1 MSFSCLNDNTLG
13 PVVHGCR
20 DDFDFTVKFQQ
31 VVLSIVPSSIF
42 IAAAFLRLAHLF
54 RQQKVVDAVVL
65 QWLKLSLVVA
75 YTGLRLGQLILSGRG
90 TYWSSQSGVASDAMA
105 FIVALVMILLSF
117 LEHLRSPRPS
127 MLLGVYLLVT
137 ILFDVAQARTLWL
150 SSAASTNE
158 LQQARISVAAVVVK
172 AAILVL
178 ESRKKPRPNLQ
189 AQQSPEV
196 TTGIISLST
205 YFWVN
210 NLLLAG
216 FRKLL
221 TIGDLY
227 ALDQSMSAEV
237 LYTKLSPH
245 LERNIAQ
252 GRKHAL
258 LRSLAGTLAAPLIFP
273 IVPRLCQMGFK
284 FCQPLMIESLLNYL
298 QEPEGAS
305 SPNKGYGFIGAAM
318 LIYLGMT
325 TSLSLYWY
333 FQERFVHMV
342 RATLASAVYRKT
354 TTISLSAADDSAA
367 LTLMNAD
374 VERVKMGFLPL
385 HEYWANTVEVALACW
400 LLQRQIGAAFV
411 APVIVVI
418 ICTAASTVTARLTG
432 KRQTLWMDSIQKRVG
447 VTAKAISSMKAL
459 KISAMS
465 GPIETLI
472 QGLRLKELSVG
483 GKWRLMLLAAVTI
496 AYTPSQLGPVMAF
509 AVTSQTL
516 DVTRI
521 FTSMAYLMLLASPLG
536 SLFQSIP
543 QMVSAFACLGRIQAY
558 LDKETR
564 VDFRKTPDPPLL
576 LEKHADTPD
585 PEPQTAAIEAKQA
598 SFGWVEGKNVLEDID
613 ITIPAHALTIIVGPV
628 ASGKST
634 LLKGLLGETPV
645 GSGDVLMSV
654 KHSRIGYCDQ
664 SPFLYN
670 NTIKAN
676 IVGHSQLD
684 PQRYSQVIEATML
697 STDFATFPK
706 GDGTNIGSNGLTL
719 SGGQRQ
725 RVALARA
732 LYLETDLLILDDILS
747 GLDATTE
754 EHVFRKVFGSDG
766 MVRRRGITAVLC
778 THSVRHLPLADH
790 IIALG
795 VDCTVVEQGSFAD
808 LQTNGKYVQSLEIQE
823 AEKSPEPQAGA
834 DADGTQADETI
845 PLAQAVTEV
854 SVVAEESDKARQL
867 GDFAVYKHYFGSI
880 ATWVIAVFF
889 FWCCAYGFTSNFP
902 TVWLKFWSEDVV
914 ASNPKRSG
922 SFYMGIYALLQI
934 MCLGSL
940 MAVVMICTQTM
951 ISQSGSTLH
960 KRALRTLIGA
970 PLRFFATTDTGT
982 VTNLF
987 AQDLALID
995 SELPMALINFSVL
1008 CFAVIGM
1015 AAVIAISSPWL
1026 AISYPFL
1033 VAILYVV
1040 QTFYLRTSR
1049 QLRIMDLEAKGPLY
1063 SHFIDTLK
1071 GLATLRAL
1079 GFIESDIGVNNDLL
1093 DTSQRPA
1100 YQLAIIQRW
1109 LQLTLKL
1116 LVVILATVVVA
1127 LATQLRTSSG
1137 FTGASLVTLMTFGD
1151 TLTTIVQSYTV
1162 LETSIGAVARLKT
1175 FSDTVTPET
1184 GPEENII
1191 PKESW
1196 PENGAIEIKAVSASY
1211 GAPQGTPSAG
1221 AETKPPSDLAI
1232 RDLHLSIRP
1241 GERVA
1246 ICGRTGSGKSSL
1258 ILLLLRLLE
1267 IVPGSENGIVVDS
1280 LPVDKIDRDAL
1291 RRRIIAVPQDAIFLP
1306 DGSTVREN
1314 LDPFQVA
1321 DESECLSVLEQVGLL
1336 DGIQERGGID
1346 SNLTADSFSQGQK
1359 QLFCLARA
1367 VLRRRVKSRN
1377 GMDGGILLL
1386 DEVSSSVD
1394 RVTDLAMQD
1403 IIRREFDGYTIIMVS
1418 HRLDMVLECDTVV
1431 VMDKGH
1437 VAEKG
1442 APRVLKEQEGG
1453 MFRELWNSSK
1463 TAEE

>member
-1 MSFSCLNDNTLG
+1 MSFSCLNDDTLG
-13 PVVHGCR
+13 PVVRGCR
-20 DDFDFTVKFQQ
+20 ADFDFTVKFQQ

-42 IAAAFLRLAHLF
+42 IAAASLRLAHLF
-54 RQQKVVDAVVL
+54 RQQKVVDGVVL
-65 QWLKLSLVVA
+65 QWLKLSLVVIYA
-75 YTGLRLGQLILSGRG
+75 GLRLGQLILSGRG
-90 TYWSSQSGVASDAMA
+90 TYWSSQPPGVASDAMA

-117 LEHLRSPRPS
+117 LEHPRSPRPS
-127 MLLGVYLLVT
+127 MLLGIYLLVT
-137 ILFDVAQARTLWL
+137 ILFEVAQSRTLWL
-150 SSAASTNE
+150 SSASINE

-172 AAILVL
+172 AAMLVL
-178 ESRKKPRPNLQ
+178 ESRKKPRANPQ
-189 AQQSPEV
+189 TQQSPEV

-210 NLLLAG
+210 HLLLAG

-245 LERNIAQ
+245 LETNVAK

-258 LRSLAGTLAAPLIFP
+258 LRSLAGTLAVPLILP

-305 SPNKGYGFIGAAM
+305 SSNKGYGFIGAAM
-318 LIYLGMT
+318 LIYLGMA

-342 RATLASAVYRKT
+342 RATLASAVYHKT

-385 HEYWANTVEVALACW
+385 HEYWANMVEVALACW

-418 ICTAASTVTARLTG
+418 ICTAASTVTAQLTG
-432 KRQTLWMDSIQKRVG
+432 RRQTLWMDSIQKRVG

-472 QGLRLKELSVG
+472 QGLRLKELGVG

-543 QMVSAFACLGRIQAY
+543 QMVSAFACLDRIQAY
-558 LDKETR
+558 LAKESR
-564 VDFRKTPDPPLL
+564 VDFRKTPEPPLI
-576 LEKHADTPD
+576 LEKRHAGTCPD
-585 PEPQTAAIEAKQA
+585 LELETVAIEAKQA
-598 SFGWVEGKNVLEDID
+598 SFGWVEGKNVLGDID

-645 GSGDVLMSV
+645 SSGDVLMSV

-676 IVGHSQLD
+676 IVGHSELD

-766 MVRRRGITAVLC
+766 MVRRRGVTAVLC

-808 LQTNGKYVQSLEIQE
+808 LQTNGKYVQSLKIQE
-823 AEKSPEPQAGA
+823 AEESPEPQADA
-834 DADGTQADETI
+834 DADAGDTRADEAI

-854 SVVAEESDKARQL
+854 SVVAEESNKARQL
-867 GDFAVYKHYFGSI
+867 GDVAVYKHYFGSI
-880 ATWVIAVFF
+880 ATWVIAAFF
-889 FWCCAYGFTSNFP
+889 FWCCAFGFTFNFP

-914 ASNPKRSG
+914 ASNPERSG
-922 SFYMGIYALLQI
+922 SFYMGIYAFLQI

-940 MAVVMICTQTM
+940 MAVVTICTQTM

-960 KRALRTLIGA
+960 RRALRTLIGA
-970 PLRFFATTDTGT
+970 PLRFFTTTDTGT

-1008 CFAVIGM
+1008 CFAVVGM

-1040 QTFYLRTSR
+1040 QSFYLRTSR
-1049 QLRIMDLEAKGPLY
+1049 QLRIMDLEAKGPL
-1063 SHFIDTLK
+1063 
-1071 GLATLRAL
+1071 
-1079 GFIESDIGVNNDLL
+1079 
-1093 DTSQRPA
+1093 
-1100 YQLAIIQRW
+1100 
-1109 LQLTLKL
+1109 
-1116 LVVILATVVVA
+1116 
-1127 LATQLRTSSG
+1127 
-1137 FTGASLVTLMTFGD
+1137 
-1151 TLTTIVQSYTV
+1151 
-1162 LETSIGAVARLKT
+1162 
-1175 FSDTVTPET
+1175 
-1184 GPEENII
+1184 
-1191 PKESW
+1191 
-1196 PENGAIEIKAVSASY
+1196 
-1211 GAPQGTPSAG
+1211 
-1221 AETKPPSDLAI
+1221 
-1232 RDLHLSIRP
+1232 
-1241 GERVA
+1241 
-1246 ICGRTGSGKSSL
+1246 
-1258 ILLLLRLLE
+1258 
-1267 IVPGSENGIVVDS
+1267 
-1280 LPVDKIDRDAL
+1280 
-1291 RRRIIAVPQDAIFLP
+1291 
-1306 DGSTVREN
+1306 
-1314 LDPFQVA
+1314 
-1321 DESECLSVLEQVGLL
+1321 
-1336 DGIQERGGID
+1336 
-1346 SNLTADSFSQGQK
+1346 
-1359 QLFCLARA
+1359 
-1367 VLRRRVKSRN
+1367 
-1377 GMDGGILLL
+1377 
-1386 DEVSSSVD
+1386 
-1394 RVTDLAMQD
+1394 
-1403 IIRREFDGYTIIMVS
+1403 
-1418 HRLDMVLECDTVV
+1418 
-1431 VMDKGH
+1431 
-1437 VAEKG
+1437 
-1442 APRVLKEQEGG
+1442 
-1453 MFRELWNSSK
+1453 
-1463 TAEE
+1463 